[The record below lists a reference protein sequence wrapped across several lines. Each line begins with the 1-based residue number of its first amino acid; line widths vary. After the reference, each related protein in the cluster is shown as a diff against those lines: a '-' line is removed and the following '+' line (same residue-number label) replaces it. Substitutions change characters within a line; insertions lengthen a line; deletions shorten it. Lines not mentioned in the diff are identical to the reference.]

1 MTPPRPDR
9 SALTD
14 DELVRLVRG
23 GETDAFAEIVRRTRR
38 SAYLLARRITRN
50 HEDADD
56 VVQESYVKAFRA
68 LDRFAPDAAIAPWFL
83 TIVARTALSS
93 LRSGKRRAASALDD
107 PGPDG
112 GAPLGERIADPAS
125 DPEALARRIDV
136 QRAFGKLSEEH
147 RVILAMRVDGDLSYA
162 SIADALELPIG
173 TVMSRLARAR
183 EALVEQMGKYR
194 KAIPD
199 ES

>member
-14 DELVRLVRG
+14 DELVRLVCG

-68 LDRFAPDAAIAPWFL
+68 LDRFEPGASIAPWLL
-83 TIVARTALSS
+83 TIVSRTAISS
-93 LRSGKRRAASALDD
+93 LRSGKRRAASPLDD

-112 GAPLGERIADPAS
+112 GAPLAERIADPGS
-125 DPEALARRIDV
+125 DPEAVERRLEV
-136 QRAFGKLSEEH
+136 ERAFGRLSEEH

-162 SIADALELPIG
+162 SIAEALEIPIG

-183 EALVEQMGKYR
+183 ESLVEQMGKLR
-194 KAIPD
+194 KVID
-199 ES
+199 ER

>member
-14 DELVRLVRG
+14 DELVRLVCG

-38 SAYLLARRITRN
+38 PAYLLARRITRN

-68 LDRFAPDAAIAPWFL
+68 LDRFESGAAIAPWLL
-83 TIVARTALSS
+83 TIVARTALSA
-93 LRSGKRRAASALDD
+93 LRSVKRRAASPLDD

-112 GAPLGERIADPAS
+112 GAPLAERIADPGS
-125 DPEALARRIDV
+125 DPEAVARWLDV
-136 QRAFGKLSEEH
+136 ERAFARLSEEH

-162 SIADALELPIG
+162 SIAEALGIPVG

-183 EALVEQMGKYR
+183 ESLVEQMGKFR
-194 KAIPD
+194 KVID
-199 ES
+199 ER